1 VTNLLYSIIVAAL
14 LSSTSLLAIL
24 FRVSPLSLPGQA
36 VTAFFVSLFLTVAS
50 VSTLLFAAFWKWF
63 PIHAWD
69 EGKTLSISLRQGL
82 FLATAVI
89 ILLAF
94 HIVSLLTW
102 WIAVL
107 IVLVFILIETA
118 LHS

>member
-1 VTNLLYSIIVAAL
+1 MTNLLYSIIVAAL
-14 LSSTSLLAIL
+14 LSTTSLVAIL

-36 VTAFFVSLFLTVAS
+36 ISAFFASLFLSIAT

-82 FLATAVI
+82 FMGAAVCL
-89 ILLAF
+89 LLAF
-94 HIVSLLTW
+94 HLMALLTW

-107 IVLVFILIETA
+107 ILLVFILIEIA

>member
-1 VTNLLYSIIVAAL
+1 MTNLLYSIIVAAL
-14 LSSTSLLAIL
+14 LSTTSLVAIL

-36 VTAFFVSLFLTVAS
+36 VTAFLISLFLSVST

-69 EGKTLSISLRQGL
+69 EGKTLSISLRQGM
-82 FLATAVI
+82 FLGGAVV

-94 HIVSLLTW
+94 HMLSLLTW
-102 WIAVL
+102 WIALL
-107 IVLVFILIETA
+107 ILLVFVLVEAA

>member
-1 VTNLLYSIIVAAL
+1 MTNLLYSIIVAAL
-14 LSSTSLLAIL
+14 LSTTSLLAIL

-36 VTAFFVSLFLTVAS
+36 VTAFFVSLFLS
-50 VSTLLFAAFWKWF
+50 VSTIGTLLFAAFWKWF

-69 EGKTLSISLRQGL
+69 EGKSLSIALRQGV
-82 FLATAVI
+82 FLGLVVVA
-89 ILLAF
+89 LLTF
-94 HIVSLLTW
+94 HLLSLLTW

-107 IVLVFILIETA
+107 ILLVFILIELA